1 MIGKGSKFIGFNE
14 LMEWIIQKND
24 KTIKILVIRKPISTF
39 ILYC

>member
-24 KTIKILVIRKPISTF
+24 KTIKIIRKPISTF
-39 ILYC
+39 ILYS